1 MMNYMAPALTP
12 SAPDLSGFLTAPKGL
27 PHAQHM
33 FGTREHTFPDSNHTV
48 RSYTERLGPIAHMRQ
63 VHGNRIAMA
72 TTSGL
77 YEECDALITT
87 EPGLW
92 LAVKTADCVPVLIS
106 GPGVVAAVHAGWR
119 GLQAEIIP
127 EVIRTIGTYTGLQPE
142 DLHLAIG
149 PCISQPNYEVETSF
163 TTLFESRFFQE
174 TETPGRV
181 LMDLGGIAYRRARG
195 ADIPETQLPALNR
208 CTYSEPALFNSYG
221 RHKQGKDTSYAVQ
234 LSLIRLAPESL

>member
-1 MMNYMAPALTP
+1 MNHMAPALTP
-12 SAPDLSGFLTAPKGL
+12 SSPDLSGFLTAPRGL
-27 PHAQHM
+27 PYAQHM
-33 FGTREHTFPDSNHTV
+33 FGTREHTFPDSNQTV

-77 YEECDALITT
+77 HEECDALITT

-92 LAVKTADCVPVLIS
+92 LAVKTADCVPVLLS

-127 EVIRTIGTYTGLQPE
+127 EVITHITALTGLQPE

-163 TTLFESRFFQE
+163 TDLFEARFFQPSE
-174 TETPGRV
+174 APGRV
-181 LMDLGGIAYRRARG
+181 QMDLGGIAYRQAREAG
-195 ADIPETQLPALNR
+195 IPETQLRRLNR
-208 CTYSEPALFNSYG
+208 CTYNEPTVFNSYR

-234 LSLIRLAPESL
+234 LSLIRLTPGA